1 MQHTDTHTDAERRCE
16 TFLAELAGTDPDAA
30 VDVLRL
36 WLARATDRTLL
47 DAVGAAIIC
56 HANALR
62 AAQPAT
68 RR

>member
-1 MQHTDTHTDAERRCE
+1 MQHTDTRTDAERRGE
-16 TFLAELAGTDPDAA
+16 TFLAEFTGTDPDAA
-30 VDVLRL
+30 VDVFRL

-47 DAVGAAIIC
+47 DAVGAAIVR

-68 RR
+68 RC